1 MVANR
6 EHPPFSKYPDPP
18 QNAYIFFTQF
28 FCFPFYWTP
37 SARRLLQKKRVCPS
51 VLLSFH
57 SSFHLSVSFL
67 VIGSLVFSENLV
79 LGVLGVHIWHGV
91 KGPYIVACG
100 SRIFWKKSP
109 SGKNGQKWPK
119 NMVFGLFK
127 KTMSLVLS
135 EICVK

>member
-1 MVANR
+1 M
-6 EHPPFSKYPDPP
+6 
-18 QNAYIFFTQF
+18 
-28 FCFPFYWTP
+28 
-37 SARRLLQKKRVCPS
+37 
-51 VLLSFH
+51 
-57 SSFHLSVSFL
+57 
-67 VIGSLVFSENLV
+67 